1 MKKIKLGLA
10 TLMLGGLSAC
20 GQCTNEVEIAKR
32 LILENVANTTWDSPD
47 YDESEFEESEENMY
61 VAYLLLKNHT
71 DMDIFELEEAMGCA
85 GYYVAMQ
92 FANSPT
98 N

>member
-1 MKKIKLGLA
+1 MKKIKLGVA
-10 TLMLGGLSAC
+10 VLMLGGLSAC
-20 GQCTNEVEIAKR
+20 GQCTNEVETAKK

-47 YDESEFEESEENMY
+47 YDDSKFEESEENMY
-61 VAYLLLKNHT
+61 AAYLLLKNHT
-71 DMDIFELEEAMGCA
+71 DMDIFELEEATGAA
-85 GYYVAMQ
+85 GYYAAIQ

>member
-10 TLMLGGLSAC
+10 ALMLGGLSAC

-47 YDESEFEESEENMY
+47 YDESEFEKSEENMY

>member
-1 MKKIKLGLA
+1 MKKIKLGVAVLI
-10 TLMLGGLSAC
+10 LGGLSAC
-20 GQCTNEVEIAKR
+20 GQSTNEVETAKK

-47 YDESEFEESEENMY
+47 YDDSKFEESEENMY
-61 VAYLLLKNHT
+61 AAYLLLKNHT
-71 DMDIFELEEAMGCA
+71 DMDIFELEEATGAA
-85 GYYVAMQ
+85 GYYAAMQ